1 MPFPNAAQRRIRQ
14 LYHWQRFDAAR
25 LEAILRDNAI
35 YCSKP
40 SDFNDPWDCRPFFNT
55 ELLADP
61 AELQKHIDWAVRI
74 CRRTGKMSEADIVR
88 MRDQLRDPAVC
99 EPLVRQCT
107 VETQQAIMER
117 YRVYCLCPDVTN
129 ALMWAHYADSH
140 RGICLEFNVRN
151 EVTCCALEV
160 QYFAKFPMTRQYS
173 DDLSEN
179 LLPLLAKSDVW
190 KYESE
195 YRLIVQDAANA
206 TPHETLLATNG
217 FLKLPDG
224 ALRAII
230 VGCQG
235 PYDAV
240 QNLVPKCNAGIPVL
254 RARKVENRYALE
266 IARDETI
273 L

>member
-1 MPFPNAAQRRIRQ
+1 MPFPTAAQRRIER

-25 LEAILRDNAI
+25 LETILKENAI

-55 ELLADP
+55 NLLTDP
-61 AELQKHIDWAVRI
+61 TELQKHIDWAVRI
-74 CRRTGKMSEADIVR
+74 CRRAGRMSETDIAR
-88 MRDQLRDPAVC
+88 MQDQLRDPAVI
-99 EPLVRQCT
+99 EPLVRKCT
-107 VETQQAIMER
+107 TETQQAIMER
-117 YRVYCLCPDVTN
+117 YRVYCLCPDVRN
-129 ALMWAHYADSH
+129 PLMWAHYADSH

-151 EVTCCALEV
+151 EVICCALGV
-160 QYFAKFPMTRQYS
+160 QYFSEFPMTRQHS
-173 DDLSEN
+173 DDLAEN

-190 KYESE
+190 KYENE
-195 YRLIVQDAANA
+195 YRLIAQDAANA
-206 TPHETLLATNG
+206 TRHETLLVTEG

-240 QNLVPKCNAGIPVL
+240 RDLVHKCKTDLPVL
-254 RARKVENRYALE
+254 CARKVDNRYALE
-266 IARDETI
+266 IAS
-273 L
+273 